1 MTKQIRSETITIKFR
16 SITDADDEK
25 IGEGFMI
32 NTCERSILFSLTK
45 NSRGRQIRGII
56 SGVHDKL
63 PWIYSCIE
71 HFYANYFSLLKL

>member
-32 NTCERSILFSLTK
+32 NTCERSILFPLTK
-45 NSRGRQIRGII
+45 KILEEGRFEESFLEYMTSSPGFTQ
-56 SGVHDKL
+56 V
-63 PWIYSCIE
+63 
-71 HFYANYFSLLKL
+71 